1 MLNECLGIINLT
13 TKQKVN
19 MSHLTNARPIA
30 SIPIAGRYRI
40 VDFVLSNMVN
50 SGIRNIGVYTKAK
63 YRSLTDH
70 LSNGKD
76 WDLSRKKGGLY
87 IFSPE
92 NTNVESRYSHKPGD
106 IHGIFANIDY
116 IDKSSE
122 EYILIAP
129 SYMICNID
137 YNEAFEYHKQ
147 SKNDITMIYKT
158 VNNAD
163 KEFKL
168 SATLVLD
175 EDRVVNMGSN
185 VGILSTNNVSMET
198 YIMKREKF
206 MEYIYECVTN
216 GDYTYIEDFI
226 ADSLK
231 RLQVGSY
238 EHKGYLR
245 CINSLESYFEMSKEF
260 LEEDISNE
268 LLFSDRKVLT
278 KDQGQT
284 PTIYTQSADVENSF
298 IATGCVIEGSVKN
311 SIIFRKV
318 HVKPGCVIENSIIM
332 KGCEINRDVK
342 LDNVIFDKFV
352 SIAEGKELK
361 GDKNYPIVI
370 QKNTSI

>member
-87 IFSPE
+87 VFSPE
-92 NTNVESRYSHKPGD
+92 NTNIESRYSHKPGD
-106 IHGIFANIDY
+106 IHGIFSNIDY
-116 IDKSSE
+116 IEKSSE
-122 EYILIAP
+122 EYIIIAP

-147 SKNDITMIYKT
+147 SKNDVTMLYKT
-158 VNNAD
+158 VYNAD

-168 SATLVLD
+168 SATLVLN

-185 VGILSTNNVSMET
+185 VGMLSTNNVSMET

-238 EHKGYLR
+238 EHTGYLR

-284 PTIYTQSADVENSF
+284 PTIYTKSANVENSF
-298 IATGCVIEGSVKN
+298 IATGCVIEGSIKN

-332 KGCEINRDVK
+332 KGCEISRDVK

>member
-87 IFSPE
+87 VFSPE
-92 NTNVESRYSHKPGD
+92 NTNIESRYSHKPGD
-106 IHGIFANIDY
+106 IHGIFSNIDY
-116 IDKSSE
+116 IEKSSE
-122 EYILIAP
+122 EYIIIAP

-147 SKNDITMIYKT
+147 SKNDVTMLYKT
-158 VNNAD
+158 VYNAD

-168 SATLVLD
+168 SATLVLN

-185 VGILSTNNVSMET
+185 VGMLSTNNVSMET

-238 EHKGYLR
+238 EHTGYLR

-284 PTIYTQSADVENSF
+284 PTIYTKSANVENSF
-298 IATGCVIEGSVKN
+298 IATGCVIEGSIKN

-332 KGCEINRDVK
+332 KGCEISRDVK

-352 SIAEGKELK
+352 SISEGKELK
-361 GDKNYPIVI
+361 GDKNCPIVI
-370 QKNTSI
+370 QKHTSI